1 VPTRPTL
8 WPARTSHRAGRC
20 GEEVAAS
27 ERTDAILEGYEVVDG
42 GGGPAARLSALLTDL
57 TANVPGSAE
66 RVRQTLDD
74 LRDEWRST
82 VAEEPVLEALNDL
95 LNAGR
100 RWVTLLEPLGPLATQ
115 TRLAVTRAHAERA
128 RVALV
133 YAGRWWHGDEVV
145 EAAERVSAPLSRM
158 RRLLAEV
165 NDEEVRLLDEWPSFL
180 AEIESAVSD
189 FAVKANRSAGRF
201 WL

>member
-1 VPTRPTL
+1 
-8 WPARTSHRAGRC
+8 
-20 GEEVAAS
+20 VAAS